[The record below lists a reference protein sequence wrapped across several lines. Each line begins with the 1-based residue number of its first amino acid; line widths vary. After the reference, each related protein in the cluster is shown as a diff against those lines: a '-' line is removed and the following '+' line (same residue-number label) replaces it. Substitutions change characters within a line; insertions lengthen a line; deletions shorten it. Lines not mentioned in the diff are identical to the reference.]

1 MNKMNVCQLEICAY
15 FRDLVRKLSAGA
27 AENQGNQSRR
37 LPIKTLNDGFTEST
51 AGTDLRIS
59 KIITGR
65 YWRWLTSVRGAT
77 G

>member
-1 MNKMNVCQLEICAY
+1 MNKMNVCRVEICGY
-15 FRDLVRKLSAGA
+15 FRGLIKKLSAGV

-65 YWRWLTSVRGAT
+65 YRWWLTSVRGAT